1 MAVNGASP
9 MSDTGRP
16 EFREFET
23 RADASDALAEAL
35 GIDLARAVQAHG
47 EASLVVS
54 GGTSPVAMFHALR
67 EKMLPWQNV
76 SVIPSDERNV
86 ALEHP
91 DRNEAMI
98 RRELLV
104 DQAAHA
110 RLLSLLPP
118 GDIPDRF
125 DAVVLGM
132 GDDGHTAS
140 LFPDSPD
147 LRRALDSQAQLEQL
161 EVPRLGA
168 RRISLTPR
176 ALLSSQKIYLLFFGQ
191 EKRQVYETALQE
203 NDINRYPVSI
213 VLGQGQVPVTVYW
226 AP

>member
-1 MAVNGASP
+1 M
-9 MSDTGRP
+9 
-16 EFREFET
+16 EFGT
-23 RADASDALAEAL
+23 RADASGALAQAL
-35 GIDLARAVQAHG
+35 ENDLARAVQDRG

-54 GGTSPVAMFHALR
+54 GGTSPAAMFHALR
-67 EKMLPWQNV
+67 KKMLPWHKV

-91 DRNEAMI
+91 DRNESMI
-98 RRELLV
+98 RRELL
-104 DQAAHA
+104 AEKATHA
-110 RLLSLLPP
+110 RLLSLLPA
-118 GDIPDRF
+118 GDIPGRF

-147 LRRALDSQAQLEQL
+147 LHRALGSQAQLEQL

-168 RRISLTPR
+168 SRISLTPH
-176 ALLSSQKIYLLFFGQ
+176 ALLSSRKIYLLFFGP
-191 EKRQVYETALQE
+191 EKRRVYEAAVQE
-203 NDINRYPVSI
+203 NDVSRFPVSV
-213 VLGQGQVPVTVYW
+213 VLGQDRVPVTVYW

>member
-1 MAVNGASP
+1 
-9 MSDTGRP
+9 MSDAGRP
-16 EFREFET
+16 EFREFGT
-23 RADASDALAEAL
+23 RTDASDALAQAL
-35 GIDLARAVQAHG
+35 ETDLAEAVQDRG
-47 EASLVVS
+47 EAALVVS
-54 GGTSPVAMFHALR
+54 GGTSPATMFHALR
-67 EKMLPWQNV
+67 KKVLPWHKV

-91 DRNEAMI
+91 DRNESMI
-98 RRELLV
+98 RRELLAEN
-104 DQAAHA
+104 AADAH
-110 RLLSLLPP
+110 LLSLLPA

-147 LRRALDSQAQLEQL
+147 LHRALDSQAQLEQL

-168 RRISLTPR
+168 SRISLTPC
-176 ALLSSQKIYLLFFGQ
+176 ALLSSRKIYLLFFGR
-191 EKRQVYETALQE
+191 EKRRVYEAALQE
-203 NDINRYPVSI
+203 NDINRFPVRI
-213 VLGQGQVPVTVYW
+213 VLGQHRVPVAVYW

>member
-1 MAVNGASP
+1 MNGANH
-9 MSDTGRP
+9 MSDAGQP
-16 EFREFET
+16 EFREFGT
-23 RADASDALAEAL
+23 RADASDALAQAL
-35 GIDLARAVQAHG
+35 EIDLARAVQDRG

-54 GGTSPVAMFHALR
+54 GGTSPAAMFHALR
-67 EKMLPWQNV
+67 KKMLPWRNV

-91 DRNEAMI
+91 DRNESMI

-104 DQAAHA
+104 DQAADA
-110 RLLSLLPP
+110 RLLSLLPA
-118 GDIPDRF
+118 GDIPGRF

-147 LRRALDSQAQLEQL
+147 LSRALGSQAQLEQL

-168 RRISLTPR
+168 SRISLTPC
-176 ALLSSQKIYLLFFGQ
+176 ALLSSRKIYLLFFGP
-191 EKRQVYETALQE
+191 EKRRVYEAALQE
-203 NDINRYPVSI
+203 NDVNRFPVSV